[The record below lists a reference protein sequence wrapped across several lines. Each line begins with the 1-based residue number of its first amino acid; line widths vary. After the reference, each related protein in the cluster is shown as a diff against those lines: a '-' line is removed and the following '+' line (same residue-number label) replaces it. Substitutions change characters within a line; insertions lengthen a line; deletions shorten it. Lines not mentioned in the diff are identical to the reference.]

1 MGYLLITACFGYEF
15 AHFPVGPATLTLDRL
30 ALAILLGAYVLQRG
44 LGRTAR
50 RPLEPVDLLLMS
62 LLGLLAVSPLWGE
75 VPINSKSLALRLVG
89 GYAVP
94 FLVYWI
100 ARQTVL
106 DRGKISQIHGFF
118 AVLGV
123 YLGVTGLLEITGQ
136 WWAVFPAHI
145 ADPNIG
151 EHFGRARGPMVH
163 AVSYGLYLGVG
174 LLAAWIWQWRFHGL
188 GRLALLL
195 PVPVMLAGVYGSY
208 TRSVW
213 MGVGLGLVL
222 VLALTLHGAWRWL
235 AVGGAISAAM
245 LVAATKMD
253 ALVSFDRELPA
264 SYTGKSVE
272 LRGEIAYVSWKMF
285 LNRPV
290 LGFGFDQFPQA
301 KLPYLADR
309 STTLNLEATRVYV
322 HHNTFLSLLT
332 ETGLV
337 GLGLMLAV
345 LVLWG
350 RMGWRLACAADLPD
364 WARARE
370 R

>member
-1 MGYLLITACFGYEF
+1 
-15 AHFPVGPATLTLDRL
+15 
-30 ALAILLGAYVLQRG
+30 
-44 LGRTAR
+44 
-50 RPLEPVDLLLMS
+50 
-62 LLGLLAVSPLWGE
+62 
-75 VPINSKSLALRLVG
+75 
-89 GYAVP
+89 
-94 FLVYWI
+94 
-100 ARQTVL
+100 
-106 DRGKISQIHGFF
+106 
-118 AVLGV
+118 
-123 YLGVTGLLEITGQ
+123 
-136 WWAVFPAHI
+136 
-145 ADPNIG
+145 
-151 EHFGRARGPMVH
+151 MVH

-174 LLAAWIWQWRFHGL
+174 LLAAWIWQWRFHRL

-213 MGVGLGLVL
+213 MGVGLGLLL

-235 AVGGAISAAM
+235 VVGGAISAAV

-285 LNRPV
+285 LDRPI

-301 KLPYLADR
+301 KLPYLSDR
-309 STTLNLEATRVYV
+309 STALNLEATRTYV

-337 GLGLMLAV
+337 GLGLMLAI
-345 LVLWG
+345 LALWG
-350 RMGWRLACAADLPD
+350 RMGWRLACRADLPD
-364 WARARE
+364 WARPGSVDGRGTGPVRLPGGVPRTQLPLDGQRLAVLPRRHHDRTLWAIAWPTGERKQPLRRGIAASRFRNVAGLRQLMCRCFCLLAAIGLRGARPFSSPGVYAWGDL
-370 R
+370 RRKRFSDS